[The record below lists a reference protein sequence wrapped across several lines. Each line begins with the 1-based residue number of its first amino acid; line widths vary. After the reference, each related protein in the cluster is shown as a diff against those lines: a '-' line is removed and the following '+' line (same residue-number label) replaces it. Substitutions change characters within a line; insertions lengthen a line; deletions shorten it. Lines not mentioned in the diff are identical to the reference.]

1 MGRRKNTEFP
11 RAKVHAASGRS
22 RVRVCGREIWL
33 GPAGSPEADRRYRE
47 ILAAWVAS
55 GGKSIDTA
63 GEPATTTRSM
73 PTAPASTATPPT
85 PAATTSPAESVIP
98 DLTVGGLVIQYLAHI
113 QAGRTKAELAS
124 VSKWWRAREVGNAT
138 YSRQALPVT
147 QFGPRVLREIR
158 DELANSPK
166 QYEFE
171 GGPQY
176 RARTHVNRL
185 VREIVTMFGWGVS
198 EELVPVTVWQAL
210 KTTPHLRPGESK
222 ARETEKRQPVT
233 DDHFEAVLPF
243 LPPVVADLLR
253 FARLAS
259 CRPDEAAR
267 LRMEDVEPAGAV
279 FKWTLRKHKTQRTV
293 GTKAIPIGP
302 RAAAVM
308 QRWAAGKQPA
318 DLVFSRADRDR
329 VQVEGTIPMRTLR
342 SKRQQFD
349 TDQITK
355 WVRTACDLAKTPRWT
370 TYQLRHAG
378 LTAVR
383 RECGV
388 EAEAAIA
395 GWTTP
400 KLAYHYAQL
409 AFEEG
414 AAAAAKLG

>member
-1 MGRRKNTEFP
+1 MGRRKSSEFP

-33 GPAGSPEADRRYRE
+33 GAAGSPEADRRYRE

-55 GGKSIDTA
+55 GGTSIDA
-63 GEPATTTRSM
+63 AVEPA
-73 PTAPASTATPPT
+73 PPAAPPVVVTIT
-85 PAATTSPAESVIP
+85 PAASPVVTCPPE
-98 DLTVGGLVIQYLAHI
+98 LTVGGLVVQYLTHV

-124 VSKWWRAREVGNAT
+124 VSKWWRAREVGNALR
-138 YSRQALPVT
+138 SRRAVPVL

-158 DELANSPK
+158 DELANTPK
-166 QYEFE
+166 QYQFAE
-171 GGPQY
+171 GQQY

-185 VREIVTMFGWGVS
+185 VREIVAMFAWGVS
-198 EELVPVTVWQAL
+198 EELVPVAVWQAL
-210 KTTPHLRPGESK
+210 QTTPHLRPAESA
-222 ARETEKRQPVT
+222 ARETEKRQPVA
-233 DDHFEAVLPF
+233 DAEFEAVLPF
-243 LPPVVADLLR
+243 LPPVVADLLL
-253 FARLAS
+253 FARLVS
-259 CRPDEAAR
+259 CRPDEASQ
-267 LRMEDVEPAGAV
+267 LRMVDVEPAGAV
-279 FKWTLRKHKTQRTV
+279 LKWTLNKHKTARTV
-293 GTKAIPIGP
+293 GAKAIPIGP
-302 RAAAVM
+302 RAEAVVR
-308 QRWAAGKQPA
+308 RWAAGKDPG

-329 VQVEGTIPMRTLR
+329 VQVAGTIRLRPLR

-349 TDQITK
+349 SDQLRI
-355 WVRTACDLAKTPRWT
+355 WIHAACDLAKTPHWT
-370 TYQLRHAG
+370 PYQLRHAG